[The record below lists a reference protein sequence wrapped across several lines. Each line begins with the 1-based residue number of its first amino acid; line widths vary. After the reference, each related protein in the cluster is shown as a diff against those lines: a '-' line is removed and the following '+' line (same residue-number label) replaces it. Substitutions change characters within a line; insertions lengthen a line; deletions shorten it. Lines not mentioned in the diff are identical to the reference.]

1 MAEGPHTILVADD
14 QDGQRVVLDMLL
26 SLEGY
31 QLEMAADGR
40 EALEYLKDHTPDLA
54 ILDIDMPFV
63 TGIEIC
69 DRMRRVPRL
78 RPVPVIILT
87 GLRDESSL
95 TMARLVQ
102 ADRVIMKPLEGKNF
116 RELVR
121 ELIATPREI
130 EPPEAAP
137 MSADDLPL

>member
-1 MAEGPHTILVADD
+1 MLLVEDDPDMSRLLALTLQSEGV
-14 QDGQRVVLDMLL
+14 RVV
-26 SLEGY
+26 SS
-31 QLEMAADGR
+31 ADGR

-69 DRMRRVPRL
+69 DRMRRIPRL

-116 RELVR
+116 REIVR
-121 ELIATPREI
+121 ELISTPRKLK
-130 EPPEAAP
+130 PVDTGPK
-137 MSADDLPL
+137 SADDLL

>member
-1 MAEGPHTILVADD
+1 MADAPYTILIADD
-14 QDGQRVVLDMLL
+14 QNGQRVVLDMLL

-31 QLEMAADGR
+31 QLELVADGR
-40 EALEYLKDHTPDLA
+40 EALDYLKDHTPDLA
-54 ILDIDMPFV
+54 ILDIDMPFL

-102 ADRVIMKPLEGKNF
+102 ADRVIMKPLEGKDF
-116 RELVR
+116 REIVR
-121 ELIATPREI
+121 ELISTPRKI
-130 EPPEAAP
+130 TPVDAGPK
-137 MSADDLPL
+137 SADDLI

>member
-26 SLEGY
+26 SLDGY
-31 QLEMAADGR
+31 DLEMASDGR
-40 EALEYLKDHTPDLA
+40 EALEYLKENTPDLA
-54 ILDIDMPFV
+54 ILDIDMPFL

-69 DRMRRVPRL
+69 DRMRRIPRL
-78 RPVPVIILT
+78 RAVPVIILT

-102 ADRVIMKPLEGKNF
+102 ADRVIMKPLEG
-116 RELVR
+116 R
-121 ELIATPREI
+121 T
-130 EPPEAAP
+130 
-137 MSADDLPL
+137 SASWCAS